1 MSKKESIVICKNCRQ
16 EIRAD
21 KMFLHEG
28 FCERNNVF
36 CEHCERVYLKED
48 YAKHKLEISK
58 EREEKPKDSSVDAIK
73 SNKKN
78 KNPCVNQINLRINK
92 PILEYEQGDFEEE
105 FHINNPIIIAP
116 TGEIVSK
123 KNENEFLLPYLG
135 YDCLNNKVYKN
146 NDNILLNQE
155 ENINDNIDYGNLFFN
170 NEQLMKN
177 DYNNNNNINT
187 IINNN
192 ELNFQNNVFMEP
204 NNDNFMNIIQKEEE
218 VNNSKKMIINLSTEK
233 EMTDQNINMMNVGPT
248 NSKVTKMKN
257 DNSYEQNNIKLN
269 DFQDF
274 NLKNNKN
281 NIITNANYVQDS
293 INNFNKISDIF
304 NIQNDFN
311 NKIINNN
318 VINNE
323 KSSKYKINTY
333 FNPIRKTQ
341 LKNFKQY
348 KKKKTSDYVINNN
361 NNDSELNIKEP
372 SDNVFKKNLK
382 NHNINIEEK
391 NNQNIIETKI
401 IKNKNLSSE
410 KKNLY
415 NSKKCKYCNN
425 YIFDLNL
432 HYKNCLKRK
441 ESINRIRNNKS
452 NEPLRVKKDKTKLIR
467 IKEDSKEDKNNN
479 RIKKLRYS
487 GNEKEVKKKLVN
499 ISKNDDDIM
508 KNNENNSKNIINL
521 NPNTD
526 YRNYSR
532 KIFII
537 PKENDKNEINYIKN
551 NEISNDIIKIDN
563 NNNFNI
569 YDPLFYF
576 SQSMKKKKIINKGIS
591 DNKNNNNEKD
601 LVNSYDNSIH
611 FKL

>member
-1 MSKKESIVICKNCRQ
+1 MSTKESIVICKNCRQ

-58 EREEKPKDSSVDAIK
+58 EREEKPKDSSVDPRK
-73 SNKKN
+73 SNKKD
-78 KNPCVNQINLRINK
+78 KSPCVNQINLRINK

-135 YDCLNNKVYKN
+135 YDCLNNNVYKS
-146 NDNILLNQE
+146 NDNTLLNQE
-155 ENINDNIDYGNLFFN
+155 ENINDNIDYEKLFFN

-177 DYNNNNNINT
+177 DFNNNNNINT

-204 NNDNFMNIIQKEEE
+204 NNDSVMKVVRKEKN
-218 VNNSKKMIINLSTEK
+218 VNNSKKI

-248 NSKVTKMKN
+248 NAKVTKLKN
-257 DNSYEQNNIKLN
+257 DNSYEQNNIKIN

-281 NIITNANYVQDS
+281 NIITNANYVQDP

-304 NIQNDFN
+304 NMQNDFN
-311 NKIINNN
+311 NKIFNTTI
-318 VINNE
+318 INNE
-323 KSSKYKINTY
+323 KSSKYNINTY

-348 KKKKTSDYVINNN
+348 KKKKTSDYIINNNNN

-382 NHNINIEEK
+382 NQKINIEEK

-401 IKNKNLSSE
+401 IKNKNLSTE
-410 KKNLY
+410 KKSLY

-432 HYKNCLKRK
+432 HYKNCQKRK
-441 ESINRIRNNKS
+441 ESINKIRNNKS
-452 NEPLRVKKDKTKLIR
+452 NEPLRVKKDKTRLIR
-467 IKEDSKEDKNNN
+467 VKEDSKEVKNNN
-479 RIKKLRYS
+479 CIKKLRYS
-487 GNEKEVKKKLVN
+487 GNEKVIKKKLVN
-499 ISKNDDDIM
+499 ISKNDNDIM
-508 KNNENNSKNIINL
+508 KINENNANNIINL

-532 KIFII
+532 RIIMI

-551 NEISNDIIKIDN
+551 NEIPNNIIRIEN

-569 YDPLFYF
+569 DPLFYF
-576 SQSMKKKKIINKGIS
+576 SQSDLKKKIINKGIS
-591 DNKNNNNEKD
+591 DNKKNNNNEKD
-601 LVNSYDNSIH
+601 HINSNDNSIH
-611 FKL
+611 YKL

>member
-1 MSKKESIVICKNCRQ
+1 MSTKESIVICKNCRQ

-58 EREEKPKDSSVDAIK
+58 EREEKPKDSSVDPRK
-73 SNKKN
+73 SNKKD
-78 KNPCVNQINLRINK
+78 KSPCVNQINLRINK

-135 YDCLNNKVYKN
+135 YDCLNNNVYKS
-146 NDNILLNQE
+146 NDNTLLNQE
-155 ENINDNIDYGNLFFN
+155 ENINDNIDYEKLFFN

-177 DYNNNNNINT
+177 DFNNNNNINT

-204 NNDNFMNIIQKEEE
+204 NNDSVMKVVRKEKN
-218 VNNSKKMIINLSTEK
+218 VNNSKKI

-248 NSKVTKMKN
+248 NAKVTKLKN
-257 DNSYEQNNIKLN
+257 DNSYEQNNIKIN

-281 NIITNANYVQDS
+281 NIITNANYVQDP

-304 NIQNDFN
+304 NMQNDFN
-311 NKIINNN
+311 NKIFNTTI
-318 VINNE
+318 INNE
-323 KSSKYKINTY
+323 KSSKYNINTY

-348 KKKKTSDYVINNN
+348 KKKKTSDYIINNNNN

-382 NHNINIEEK
+382 NQKINIEEK

-401 IKNKNLSSE
+401 IKNKNLSTE
-410 KKNLY
+410 KKSLY

-432 HYKNCLKRK
+432 HYKNCQKRK
-441 ESINRIRNNKS
+441 ESINKIRNNKS
-452 NEPLRVKKDKTKLIR
+452 NEPLRVKKDKTRLIR
-467 IKEDSKEDKNNN
+467 VKEDSKEVKNNN
-479 RIKKLRYS
+479 CIKKLRYS
-487 GNEKEVKKKLVN
+487 GNEKVIKNKLVN
-499 ISKNDDDIM
+499 IRNDDDIM
-508 KNNENNSKNIINL
+508 KNNENNANNIINL

-532 KIFII
+532 RIIMI

-551 NEISNDIIKIDN
+551 NEIPNNIIRIEN

-569 YDPLFYF
+569 DPLFYC
-576 SQSMKKKKIINKGIS
+576 SQSDIKKKIINKGIS
-591 DNKNNNNEKD
+591 DNKKNNNNEKD
-601 LVNSYDNSIH
+601 HINSNDNSIH
-611 FKL
+611 YKL

>member
-1 MSKKESIVICKNCRQ
+1 
-16 EIRAD
+16 
-21 KMFLHEG
+21 MFLHEG

-58 EREEKPKDSSVDAIK
+58 EREEKPKDSSVDPRK
-73 SNKKN
+73 SNKKD
-78 KNPCVNQINLRINK
+78 KSPCVNQINLRINK

-135 YDCLNNKVYKN
+135 YDCLNNNVYKS
-146 NDNILLNQE
+146 NDNTLLNQE
-155 ENINDNIDYGNLFFN
+155 ENINDNIDYEKLFFN

-177 DYNNNNNINT
+177 DFNNNNNINT

-204 NNDNFMNIIQKEEE
+204 NNDSVMKVVRKEKN
-218 VNNSKKMIINLSTEK
+218 VNNSKKI

-248 NSKVTKMKN
+248 NAKVTKLKN
-257 DNSYEQNNIKLN
+257 DNSYEQNNIKIN

-281 NIITNANYVQDS
+281 NIITNANYVQDP

-304 NIQNDFN
+304 NMQNGFN
-311 NKIINNN
+311 NKIFNTTI
-318 VINNE
+318 INNE
-323 KSSKYKINTY
+323 KSSKYNINTY

-348 KKKKTSDYVINNN
+348 KKKKTSDYIINNNNN

-382 NHNINIEEK
+382 NQKINIEEK

-401 IKNKNLSSE
+401 IKNKNLSTE
-410 KKNLY
+410 KKSLY

-432 HYKNCLKRK
+432 HYKNCQKRK
-441 ESINRIRNNKS
+441 ESINKIRNNKS
-452 NEPLRVKKDKTKLIR
+452 NEPLRVKKDKTRLIR
-467 IKEDSKEDKNNN
+467 VKEDSKEVKNNN
-479 RIKKLRYS
+479 CIKKLRYS
-487 GNEKEVKKKLVN
+487 GNEKVIKKKLVN
-499 ISKNDDDIM
+499 ISKNDNDIM
-508 KNNENNSKNIINL
+508 KINENNANNIINL

-532 KIFII
+532 RIIMI

-551 NEISNDIIKIDN
+551 NEIPNNIIRIEN

-569 YDPLFYF
+569 DPLFYF
-576 SQSMKKKKIINKGIS
+576 SQSDIKKKIINKGIS
-591 DNKNNNNEKD
+591 DNKKNNNNEKD
-601 LVNSYDNSIH
+601 HINSNDNSIH
-611 FKL
+611 YKL

>member
-1 MSKKESIVICKNCRQ
+1 
-16 EIRAD
+16 
-21 KMFLHEG
+21 MFLHEG

-58 EREEKPKDSSVDAIK
+58 EREEKPKDSSVDPRK
-73 SNKKN
+73 SNKKD
-78 KNPCVNQINLRINK
+78 KSPCVNQINLRINK

-135 YDCLNNKVYKN
+135 YDCLNNNVYKS
-146 NDNILLNQE
+146 NDNTLLNQE
-155 ENINDNIDYGNLFFN
+155 ENINDNIDYEKLFFN

-177 DYNNNNNINT
+177 DFNNNNNINT

-204 NNDNFMNIIQKEEE
+204 NNDSVMKVVRKEKN
-218 VNNSKKMIINLSTEK
+218 VNNSKKI

-248 NSKVTKMKN
+248 NAKVTKLKN
-257 DNSYEQNNIKLN
+257 DNSYEQNNIKIN

-281 NIITNANYVQDS
+281 NIITNANYVQDP

-304 NIQNDFN
+304 NMQNDFN
-311 NKIINNN
+311 NKIFNTTI
-318 VINNE
+318 INNE
-323 KSSKYKINTY
+323 KSSKYNINTY

-348 KKKKTSDYVINNN
+348 KKKKTSDYIINNNNN

-372 SDNVFKKNLK
+372 CDNVFKKNLK
-382 NHNINIEEK
+382 NQKINIEEK

-410 KKNLY
+410 KKSLY

-432 HYKNCLKRK
+432 HYKNCQKRK
-441 ESINRIRNNKS
+441 ESINKIRNNKS
-452 NEPLRVKKDKTKLIR
+452 NEPLRVKKDKTRLIR
-467 IKEDSKEDKNNN
+467 VKEDSKEVKNNN
-479 RIKKLRYS
+479 CIKKLRYS
-487 GNEKEVKKKLVN
+487 GNEKAIKKKLIN

-508 KNNENNSKNIINL
+508 KNNN
-521 NPNTD
+521 
-526 YRNYSR
+526 
-532 KIFII
+532 KI
-537 PKENDKNEINYIKN
+537 
-551 NEISNDIIKIDN
+551 
-563 NNNFNI
+563 
-569 YDPLFYF
+569 
-576 SQSMKKKKIINKGIS
+576 KKKIKVWAI
-591 DNKNNNNEKD
+591 
-601 LVNSYDNSIH
+601 YR
-611 FKL
+611 